1 MSVNNLQLLG
11 CEMNSKTVV
20 DTNQK
25 ETESSN
31 IVY

>member
-1 MSVNNLQLLG
+1 MSVNNHQLLG

-20 DTNQK
+20 DTNLK